1 MVAIEIAVRVRP
13 RSNQELENNVGEEPI
28 IEDHLEPSGS
38 TSLTI
43 HGGKRDAATEK
54 QFSCDRYYRSTVS
67 QEKMFQS
74 IGVETVDNAFSGWN
88 TAIFAYGQ
96 TGSGK
101 TYTMMGKGPGAGKEE
116 MGIIPRVCNLLFSRI
131 DADCQSVDVTA
142 SHFEVY
148 NERVRDLC
156 RPTEASATN
165 LRVREHP
172 KTGAYV
178 ERLSEVQV
186 ADYAQVQALLDK
198 GAGARTTAATSMN
211 DSSSR
216 SHAVFTLR
224 LRIRAKDKA
233 SESETA
239 AAVST
244 RTMLGKAKNTDTK
257 VRSKIRSIRSKICL
271 VDLAGSERADT
282 GVNGMSESME
292 RSAEAKNINQSLR
305 ALGEVVSQL
314 SLMSAQQKR
323 EQKKSAGESNSKS
336 GGEGRGKRAPPVVR
350 LSLTASTSSALRLR
364 SHSDENAENVAPNIR
379 RSGLQGLPGGLTGLP
394 GQRVV
399 DRGQGAVPTGKGK
412 IGGKK
417 SIHVPYR
424 NSALTWLL
432 KVRTVNL
439 THHLFVQCH
448 THHLFL
454 QDCLGGNSKT
464 IMIGCVSSAPTC
476 LTQTLSTL
484 RFLSTARRVQTGVV
498 REKATVELVKD
509 DQAVLR
515 PGGIS
520 VDRLGGIPTS
530 RASQI
535 QFRVGR
541 RDKQEQ
547 AANKVAANKVAAN
560 KVAINKGAINKV
572 AANKV
577 AVNKVAANKVAANKV
592 AANKVAANKE
602 AVKKVANTVDRE
614 REREDVKIRA
624 QNTDLWTQNAQ
635 LLTQNA
641 ELESQMAVVEGKN
654 TKLEGQKVQA
664 AARLE
669 ACEAALAS
677 MDRSNKLL
685 GQQLLDSHTF
695 HARTSAAAE
704 NCVRKGE
711 QRSDSALRAVGEHVQ
726 QWKQRNQALQSKLM
740 HVEQARQDDAEL
752 CIVM

>member
-101 TYTMMGKGPGAGKEE
+101 TYTMMGKGPGAGQEE
-116 MGIIPRVCNLLFSRI
+116 MGLIPRVCNLLFSRI

-448 THHLFL
+448 THHLFVQCHTHHLFL

-547 AANKVAANKVAAN
+547 AANKVAANK
-560 KVAINKGAINKV
+560 
-572 AANKV
+572 
-577 AVNKVAANKVAANKV
+577 
-592 AANKVAANKE
+592 E

-654 TKLEGQKVQA
+654 TKLEAQKVQA